1 MNSTLEIYRW
11 NRGQKDFVPHR
22 GWEDKRIVVGPD
34 TTFLKKKIA
43 NFNSINKNPQGRMA
57 TTAYWCRDQNFRKY
71 FQMRKKNGIEPSV
84 NVNKF
89 YNKEKCAPYY
99 DGLLEAS
106 FMVDKIENIV

>member
-1 MNSTLEIYRW
+1 M
-11 NRGQKDFVPHR
+11 
-22 GWEDKRIVVGPD
+22 
-34 TTFLKKKIA
+34 KKKIA